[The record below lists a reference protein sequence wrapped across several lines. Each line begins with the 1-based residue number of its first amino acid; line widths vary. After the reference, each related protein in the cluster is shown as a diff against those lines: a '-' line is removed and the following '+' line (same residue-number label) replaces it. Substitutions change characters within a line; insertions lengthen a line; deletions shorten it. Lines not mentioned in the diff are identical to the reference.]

1 MKKKKFMTV
10 CAGLFVLLLLAG
22 CGEKNDPAAQATPTP
37 LPTNTPV
44 PATPVPEEEDDLVN
58 MQVTSE
64 NPGISKVIG
73 DQTATSQSIIVLN
86 QTGGDVSQFY
96 VRRHPEDDDDDEWGV
111 DLVSGKFTLTNGDRM
126 LYYFNRS
133 GEQTPQTVYDLRI
146 AYTDEERAE
155 CYFRSIPLGNINQ
168 ITLRMDGSGDESIP
182 YATYMTATGTREY
195 STLNEVKK
203 RLGLLDDGSNDEEY
217 EEPETVT
224 EPATEPPTEAVT
236 EEEPID
242 TGEITGETEIRTAD
256 MNTAESFVGSSL
268 DSLVG
273 AIGGDSGVDYV
284 DEPESGNTGYH
295 YYNGFTV
302 ATSVDENGNE
312 IVSAVY

>member
-1 MKKKKFMTV
+1 MNKKKLAIT
-10 CAGLFVLLLLAG
+10 GLSLLLALLLAG
-22 CGEKNDPAAQATPTP
+22 CGEDKTKDVPQATPTP
-37 LPTNTPV
+37 VPTSTPV
-44 PATPVPEEEDDLVN
+44 PATPVPEEDDLVN

-73 DQTATSQSIIVLN
+73 DQTATSQNIIVLN
-86 QTGGDVSQFY
+86 QTGGEVAQFY
-96 VRRHPEDDDDDEWGV
+96 VRRHPEYDDDDEWGV
-111 DLVSGKFTLTNGDRM
+111 DLISGRFSLADGDRM

-146 AYTDEERAE
+146 TYTDGERAE

-195 STLNEVKK
+195 STLNEVKT
-203 RLGLLDDGSNDEEY
+203 RLGMLDNDDDTEDY
-217 EEPETVT
+217 TEPDADQPVT
-224 EPATEPPTEAVT
+224 EPATEPPT

-242 TGEITGETEIRTAD
+242 TGEITGNTEIRTDD
-256 MNTAESFVGSSL
+256 MNTAESFVGGSL
-268 DSLVG
+268 ESLVG
-273 AIGGDSGVDYV
+273 AIGGDSGADYV
-284 DEPESGNTGYH
+284 VEPESGNTGYH

-302 ATSVDENGNE
+302 ATSVDDNGNE